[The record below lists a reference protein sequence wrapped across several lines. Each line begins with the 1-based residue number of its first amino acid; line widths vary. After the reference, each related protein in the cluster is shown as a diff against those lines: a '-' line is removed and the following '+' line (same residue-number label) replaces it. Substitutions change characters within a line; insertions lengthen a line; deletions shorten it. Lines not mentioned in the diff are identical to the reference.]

1 MTTNSTPWWSKDTVA
16 VVTGANRGIGY
27 EIVRQLAEKGLT
39 VVLTARDQS
48 KGQAAID
55 ALKAEGLESVWFHQL
70 DVHSPESV
78 QALARWLKSTF
89 GGIDIL
95 VNNAGINA
103 GPMGDDINYENAK
116 AMVETNYYGVK
127 NVTEGLLP
135 VLRASPAG
143 ARIVNVSSRMGLY
156 DRLKSQDLKK
166 VFKDEDKYTTEIVDT
181 LAIKYLED
189 VKMGRTDEEGWVPN
203 NLALGPMYSESKMF
217 LNSYAIVVSNSL
229 KKSQPEDHQ
238 ILVSTFCPGV
248 TDTAMYAYSASLGFD
263 VPEGF
268 STKSVADGAD
278 TGVWLALLPKE
289 ELLPKNG
296 KLFGERQEYPFGW
309 ENPPF

>member
-1 MTTNSTPWWSKDTVA
+1 MTTNLTPWWSKDTVA

-27 EIVRQLAEKGLT
+27 EIVRQLAGKGVT

-48 KGQAAID
+48 KGQAAVD

-78 QALARWLKSTF
+78 QALATWLKSTF

-103 GPMGDDINYENAK
+103 GPKGDDINYENAT

-127 NVTEGLLP
+127 NVTEGLLA

-143 ARIVNVSSRMGLY
+143 ARIVNLSSRMGLY
-156 DRLKSQDLKK
+156 DRLKSQALKN

-181 LAIKYLED
+181 LATKYLEA
-189 VKMGRTDEEGWVPN
+189 VKMGRSDEEGWIPN
-203 NLALGPMYSESKMF
+203 HGPSAPMYSESKMF

-229 KKSQPEDHQ
+229 MKSQPEDHQ

-248 TDTAMYAYSASLGFD
+248 TDTPMFAYSSKIGFE
-263 VPEGF
+263 VPEGLW
-268 STKSVADGAD
+268 TKSVAEGAD
-278 TGVWLALLPKE
+278 TGVWLALLPKQ
-289 ELLPKNG
+289 ELLPKSG
-296 KLFGERQEYPFGW
+296 KLFAERQEYPFGW